1 MKKRLIS
8 MFLGAMVIGMVVGCK
23 ADNVSKEVERIV
35 VAENE
40 SRDTTVVHLED
51 NNNKKQMNFEIELI
65 LDAVKPGNFE
75 TELENSDPIKVL
87 ADNVKID
94 GKPVEVESADVIK
107 GDKVELQISP
117 IKGDIVEGEV
127 VILKIK
133 DGDVVKETLPFY
145 IDNEER

>member
-8 MFLGAMVIGMVVGCK
+8 MFLGAMVIGMVAGCK
-23 ADNVSKEVERIV
+23 ADNVKEVERIV

-51 NNNKKQMNFEIELI
+51 NNKKQMRFEVE
-65 LDAVKPGNFE
+65 F
-75 TELENSDPIKVL
+75 

-107 GDKVELQISP
+107 GDKVELQVSP

>member
-1 MKKRLIS
+1 MS
-8 MFLGAMVIGMVVGCK
+8 
-23 ADNVSKEVERIV
+23 
-35 VAENE
+35 
-40 SRDTTVVHLED
+40 ED
-51 NNNKKQMNFEIELI
+51 NNKKQMKFEVE
-65 LDAVKPGNFE
+65 F
-75 TELENSDPIKVL
+75 ENSDPLKVF

-94 GKPVEVESADVIK
+94 GKLVEVESVDVIK
-107 GDKVELQISP
+107 GDKVELQVSP

>member
-51 NNNKKQMNFEIELI
+51 NNNKKQMNFEIEL
-65 LDAVKPGNFE
+65 
-75 TELENSDPIKVL
+75 ENSDPIKVF

>member
-51 NNNKKQMNFEIELI
+51 NNNKKQM
-65 LDAVKPGNFE
+65 NFE

>member
-23 ADNVSKEVERIV
+23 ADNVKEVERIV

-51 NNNKKQMNFEIELI
+51 NNKKQMKFEVE
-65 LDAVKPGNFE
+65 F
-75 TELENSDPIKVL
+75 ENSDPLKVF

-94 GKPVEVESADVIK
+94 GKPVEVESVDVIK
-107 GDKVELQISP
+107 GDKVELQVSP